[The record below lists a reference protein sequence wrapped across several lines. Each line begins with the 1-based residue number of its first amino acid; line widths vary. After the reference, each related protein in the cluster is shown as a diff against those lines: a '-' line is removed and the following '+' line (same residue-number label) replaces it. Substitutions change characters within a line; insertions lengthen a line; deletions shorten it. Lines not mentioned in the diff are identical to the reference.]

1 MLYSAYPLHS
11 TKCPESSLKNSS
23 ETYEFETLDAQK
35 FPVFHLVKKK
45 SITLCEVQ
53 GKNENAKG
61 LSPTSEDAFFIPKII
76 MAVHVRVYM

>member
-1 MLYSAYPLHS
+1 MHKSFPCS
-11 TKCPESSLKNSS
+11 IWLK
-23 ETYEFETLDAQK
+23 K
-35 FPVFHLVKKK
+35 M

-76 MAVHVRVYM
+76 MAVHVSVYM